1 MHINLGAALT
11 KQGRTDEAMKHYL
24 EALRIKPD
32 HVDAHYNLGAA
43 FFAKG
48 DIKSAIDH
56 FSKVL
61 KINPDDLYA
70 RNNLKKLSLIQ
81 QQKP

>member
-1 MHINLGAALT
+1 V
-11 KQGRTDEAMKHYL
+11 QHYL

-48 DIKSAIDH
+48 DIKGAIDH
-56 FSKVL
+56 FRKVL

-70 RNNLKKLSLIQ
+70 RNNLKKLLLIQ